1 MLHVRRI
8 KIADECQCTGVDWIL
23 KYNYS
28 ARMFTERTFVHSINS
43 KHKEERNMSSTMQY
57 QPEWVRED
65 FVDFIAE
72 KISPVWAWKKVKA
85 AVIKIRALSADFYQ
99 IQLRPNRN
107 FKHQQFKAGQSILV
121 TVEIAG
127 VRHQRHYSIV
137 KFLANGD
144 IILAVKQQGK
154 VSNALTQLA
163 YGGVVE
169 LSQSQ
174 GDFVLD
180 TSTSPLLLIASG
192 SGITAIYSL
201 LLDALE
207 HSNRSVDVIYF
218 NRDDAFHADLEQ
230 LHQQYAQFNYHHINT
245 TTQKQ
250 HLTKALLDSLVPD
263 FAQRQTYV
271 CGANTM
277 MQTAQ
282 QIFQD
287 LNITDRLKQEYF
299 QITADESLD
308 AQPVVFLRSQQEFE
322 AKSNLLESAEQAG
335 LRPTHGCRMGMCNTC
350 TCTKVSGSTKNIL
363 TGEINHD
370 ANTQIKLCISQA
382 ISPVVINL

>member
-1 MLHVRRI
+1 
-8 KIADECQCTGVDWIL
+8 
-23 KYNYS
+23 
-28 ARMFTERTFVHSINS
+28 
-43 KHKEERNMSSTMQY
+43 MSSTMQY

-85 AVIKIRALSADFYQ
+85 AVIKTRVLSADFYQ

-180 TSTSPLLLIASG
+180 TSTSPLLLVASG
-192 SGITAIYSL
+192 SGFTAIYSL

-207 HSNRSVDVIYF
+207 HSNRSINVIYF

-350 TCTKVSGSTKNIL
+350 TCTKVSGSTKNML
-363 TGEINHD
+363 TGEINHE

-382 ISPVVINL
+382 VSPVMINL